1 MPGTPFIPPK
11 PVCDCCRRQVE
22 SVRGSVWHGEAAICT
37 ECFGQWY
44 DPDNGSFDNCNPVE
58 LGNYVRSK
66 HGLPPLSDIQVVGAG
81 NG

>member
-11 PVCDCCRRQVE
+11 PVCDACEREVE
-22 SVRGSVWHGEAAICT
+22 CVRTSMWHGEHRICS

-44 DPDNGSFDNCNPVE
+44 DPDNDSFDNCDSRS

-66 HGLPPLSDIQVVGAG
+66 HGLPPLPA
-81 NG
+81 